1 MDDQQVAD
9 WVSTVCADARATRGR
24 IFSASVP
31 LSDPGA
37 AWASEPLLS
46 RVIEEVEA
54 QGWRLESVSP
64 YGSPDTAYMQGAFR
78 ALLVF
83 RSGRM

>member
-1 MDDQQVAD
+1 MDEQQLAD
-9 WVSTVCADARATRGR
+9 WVGTVSADARAAQGRR

-31 LSDPGA
+31 ISDPGA
-37 AWASEPLLS
+37 AWVSEPLLS
-46 RVIEEVEA
+46 QVIEEVEN

-64 YGSPDTAYMQGAFR
+64 YGSPDTAYMMGAFR

-83 RSGRM
+83 RRAR